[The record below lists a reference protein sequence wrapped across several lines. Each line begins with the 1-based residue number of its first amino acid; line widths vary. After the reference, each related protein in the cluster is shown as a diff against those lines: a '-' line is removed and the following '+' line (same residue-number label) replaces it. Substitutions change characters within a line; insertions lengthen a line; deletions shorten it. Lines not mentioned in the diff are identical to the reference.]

1 MEVKSILEVAFEWF
15 CECGAFEQLRKQ
27 SKCYSADS
35 TVSHRVFK
43 NCEDIYA
50 VVNKLKLQQK
60 KNQFDEYFF
69 EKEILNYMPLLLD

>member
-35 TVSHRVFK
+35 TVSHGVVK
-43 NCEDIYA
+43 TVKTIMQSWISWNCS
-50 VVNKLKLQQK
+50 KQK
-60 KNQFDEYFF
+60 QVEEYFC
-69 EKEILNYMPLLLD
+69 EKEMHKYMLLLLD

>member
-35 TVSHRVFK
+35 TVSHRVVK
-43 NCEDIYA
+43 TVKTIMQSWISWNCS
-50 VVNKLKLQQK
+50 KQK
-60 KNQFDEYFF
+60 QVEEYFF
-69 EKEILNYMPLLLD
+69 EKEMHKYMLLLLD